1 MTAEQI
7 FSIANLV
14 AVSGW
19 LIIIIF
25 PRWFYADRFIIGVI
39 ITLLSV
45 AYLVF
50 IIKSF
55 DAGDFSGFSSLNGVM
70 QLFSDPWLLLAGWI
84 HYLAF
89 DLLTGVFITKNAAK
103 QGIRHAYI
111 IPSLLL
117 TFMFGPVGFL
127 VYVITRWVIT
137 KNYFEDNF

>member
-7 FSIANLV
+7 FSVANLV
-14 AVSGW
+14 ALSGW

-25 PRWFYADRFIIGVI
+25 PRWFGADKFIIGVI

-45 AYLVF
+45 AYLAL
-50 IIKSF
+50 IIKTF
-55 DAGDFSGFSSLNGVM
+55 DPEDFSGFSSLSGVM
-70 QLFSDPWLLLAGWI
+70 KLFSDPWLLLAGWI

-89 DLLTGVFITKNAAK
+89 DLLAGLFISKNAAK

-117 TFMFGPVGFL
+117 TFLFGPVGLL
-127 VYVITRWVIT
+127 VYLVTRWVIS

>member
-1 MTAEQI
+1 MAPEQI
-7 FSIANLV
+7 FSIANVFAL
-14 AVSGW
+14 SGW
-19 LIIIIF
+19 IILVIF
-25 PRWFYADRFIIGVI
+25 PRWVTADRFIMGVM

-45 AYLVF
+45 AYLAL

-55 DAGDFSGFSSLNGVM
+55 DPKDFSGFSSLNGVM
-70 QLFSDPWLLLAGWI
+70 QLFSDPWMLLAGWI

-89 DLLTGVFITKNAAK
+89 DLLTGLFITKNASK

-117 TFMFGPVGFL
+117 TFMFGPVGLL
-127 VYVITRWVIT
+127 VYLVTRWVIT